1 MSTTTSNEVAARQ
14 VCKSMLRIPRRIP
27 ELPVEIIRENSEG
40 SKESKMP
47 KKEVKRMGKK
57 KENGAKLV
65 TARKKKEKVK
75 FKNKNE
81 GKWKQKRRKWT
92 WTSTQPQ

>member
-1 MSTTTSNEVAARQ
+1 MTEVAARQ

-57 KENGAKLV
+57 KENGAKIV

-75 FKNKNE
+75 FKNK
-81 GKWKQKRRKWT
+81 K
-92 WTSTQPQ
+92 